1 MVLDNASFDI
11 QGTTFEENSCAF
23 GSTIQLTSNKGPT
36 SVIKDSTFRKNIG
49 DGLMVIYDSKM
60 DVENTTFEDN
70 ISTESTTA
78 IKITHSVFNMKNN
91 RFRNTKWFFA
101 CYLWVY
107 SDTEFT
113 DEGSEFSGAS
123 ADQSGV
129 GLFSDSYVKFK
140 GSKFFNN
147 FASHTASLKLIS
159 NTILVVE
166 DVVFDKNNCELEA
179 SAIKC
184 EESQLTVK
192 NCTFTNFNST
202 AIEYENSEERP
213 FDISDS

>member
-1 MVLDNASFDI
+1 MIKALGFDTHVSIIDAEISRNSAGLNQPDDKAYAGVLMVLDNASFDI

-91 RFRNTKWFFA
+91 RFRNTK
-101 CYLWVY
+101 
-107 SDTEFT
+107 
-113 DEGSEFSGAS
+113 
-123 ADQSGV
+123 
-129 GLFSDSYVKFK
+129 
-140 GSKFFNN
+140 
-147 FASHTASLKLIS
+147 
-159 NTILVVE
+159 
-166 DVVFDKNNCELEA
+166 
-179 SAIKC
+179 
-184 EESQLTVK
+184 
-192 NCTFTNFNST
+192 
-202 AIEYENSEERP
+202 
-213 FDISDS
+213 